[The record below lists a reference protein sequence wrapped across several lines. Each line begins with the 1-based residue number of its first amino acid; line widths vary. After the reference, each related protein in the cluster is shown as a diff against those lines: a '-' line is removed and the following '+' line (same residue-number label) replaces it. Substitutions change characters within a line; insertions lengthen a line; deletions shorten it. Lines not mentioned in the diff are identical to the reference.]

1 MRRVVNPRAPHPLT
15 SCYAAPRRAGVGRRG
30 SALVYLTATLV
41 ALLAFASLAID
52 VGRVLVVRSELQLA
66 ADAAARYGAKGLTS
80 GVTTAQSFAV
90 DAADDNLADG
100 AAVVI
105 DPGTDIEFLS
115 WNPSAR
121 TYTTLTGTARA
132 NANALRVRARRTS
145 ANGGGVPLMFA
156 RVLGR
161 SSFDVEARSIAY
173 LNPSASARG
182 IVGLTGIRFRH
193 NAYIGGYNSASLRSP
208 TRTTDSDTGNLSSNG
223 SIRGS
228 HGNQVRGDVLLGP
241 SAPNVRGVSVSG
253 ATTRAGAA
261 IPTPAEATWNPQAN
275 PNGISQNYRAN
286 GNVTLPGGTY
296 YFTSLRIQGT
306 LTFSGPA
313 TLIVRGPITMGGY
326 YDGHDDDDDDH
337 GHGRGKHDD
346 DDDNGDHD
354 DNDDDYNDD
363 DDHHD
368 WHGAS
373 LLAYDLV
380 PANLVIKQ
388 IGRTTFGGRSNGIDI
403 VADVEGPQATFY
415 VRKNLKFR
423 GRMLMRSIY
432 AHSNAEMYYDNALGT
447 ASGGGLSIMTVR

>member
-1 MRRVVNPRAPHPLT
+1 
-15 SCYAAPRRAGVGRRG
+15 
-30 SALVYLTATLV
+30 VYLTATLV

-66 ADAAARYGAKGLTS
+66 ADAAARYGARGLTN
-80 GVTTAQSFAV
+80 GVLTAQSFAV

-105 DPGTDIEFLS
+105 DPSTDIEFLS
-115 WNPSAR
+115 WNPTSR
-121 TYTTLTGTARA
+121 TYTTLIGTARA
-132 NANALRVRARRTS
+132 TANALRVRARRTS

-161 SSFDVEARSIAY
+161 SSCDVEVRSIAY
-173 LNPSASARG
+173 LNSSASARG

-193 NAYIGGYNSASLRSP
+193 NAYIAGYNSASLRNP
-208 TRTTDSDTGNLSSNG
+208 THSTDSDTGNLSSNG
-223 SIRGS
+223 TIRGG
-228 HGNQVRGDVLLGP
+228 HGNEVRGDVLLGP

-253 ATTRAGAA
+253 ATTRASAA
-261 IPTPAEATWNPQAN
+261 IPTPPEASWNPLPN
-275 PNGISQNYRAN
+275 PNGISQSYRVN

-296 YFTSLRIQGT
+296 YFTSLRVNGT

-313 TLIVRGPITMGGY
+313 TLIIRGPVTMGGY
-326 YDGHDDDDDDH
+326 YDGHDDDD
-337 GHGRGKHDD
+337 GHGKHDD
-346 DDDNGDHD
+346 GDGGRDDE
-354 DNDDDYNDD
+354 DDDYNDD
-363 DDHHD
+363 EDHHD

-388 IGRTTFGGRSNGIDI
+388 IGRNTFGGRSNGIDI
-403 VADVEGPQATFY
+403 VADLEGPQATFY
-415 VRKNLKFR
+415 ARKNLKFR

-432 AHSNAEMYYDNALGT
+432 VHSNAEMYYDNALGF
-447 ASGGGLSIMTVR
+447 ASGGGSSITTVR